1 VKICLVIETGG
12 GGAGRHVIDLARH
25 FASRGHAVTVI
36 FSPVRAE
43 AGFLEQLQTL
53 PVTLA
58 AVEMHRAP
66 GLHDFGA
73 VRSLA
78 AAIARY
84 GPFDIVHGHSSK
96 AGALVRLASVG
107 KAKRVYTPHAFRGL
121 DPQAS
126 FATRWIYNCAEIV
139 LGGLRTDALIA
150 VSSDEL
156 AFAQRLKIAPGRLH
170 LIRNGVIE
178 PVVIDRDAVRRT
190 IGVAA
195 DQILLGFVGRLSYQ
209 KAPERF
215 VEVAARAM
223 ASTPKLRAF
232 IIGDGENAADVELA
246 IAGSGYG
253 DRFIWKRG
261 VNAQDYIGAFDVLM
275 MTSRYEGL
283 SYVMLESMA
292 AHVPII
298 STSVAG
304 AHDVIEN
311 GRSGIIVEES
321 EPLDAL
327 LGALMPLITDK
338 ARRGAMAKQA
348 GQQSALLNGSRIID
362 ETEALY
368 QKLVSPAL

>member
-1 VKICLVIETGG
+1 MKICLVIETGG

-25 FASRGHAVTVI
+25 FASRGHEVSVI
-36 FSPVRAE
+36 YSPVRAE
-43 AGFLEQLQTL
+43 ASFLEKLQTL

-66 GLHDFGA
+66 GLHDFKA
-73 VRSLA
+73 VRALS
-78 AAIARY
+78 AAIAGL

-96 AGALVRLASVG
+96 AGALIRLASVG

-126 FATRWIYNCAEIV
+126 VSVRWIYNCAEII
-139 LGGLRTDALIA
+139 LGAVRTDALIA

-178 PVVIDRDAVRRT
+178 PVVIDRKAVRQSFG
-190 IGVAA
+190 IA
-195 DQILLGFVGRLSYQ
+195 DDEIVLGFVGRLSYQ

-215 VEVAARAM
+215 VEVAARTM
-223 ASTPKLRAF
+223 ASSPKLRAF
-232 IIGDGENAADVELA
+232 IIGDGENAGEVEAA
-246 IAGSGYG
+246 IAKSGYAN
-253 DRFIWKRG
+253 RFIWRRG
-261 VNAQDYIGAFDVLM
+261 VSAQDYIGAFDVLM

-311 GRSGIIVEES
+311 GCSGIIVDEND
-321 EPLDAL
+321 PVDAL
-327 LGALMPLITDK
+327 VGALLPLIRDD
-338 ARRGAMAKQA
+338 ARRKDMAEA
-348 GQQSALLNGSRIID
+348 TEQQSKRLNGSRIID

-368 QKLVSPAL
+368 QKLVSPAS